1 LEFLRFSRPRAKCA
15 PITRYLRAQRAAIGQ
30 YKRREILSHTSAFRF
45 KIYPNF
51 RSLQALKEGEKI
63 VFVFG
68 PEGGI
73 DEKEVAKL
81 QKNEFHTCSLGPRI
95 LRAETAPLYALS
107 ALSYQC
113 ELLQ

>member
-1 LEFLRFSRPRAKCA
+1 
-15 PITRYLRAQRAAIGQ
+15 
-30 YKRREILSHTSAFRF
+30 
-45 KIYPNF
+45 
-51 RSLQALKEGEKI
+51 EGEKI

-81 QKNEFHTCSLGPRI
+81 QMNEFHTCSLGPRI

-113 ELLQ
+113 EILQ